1 MNTAQNKLL
10 KTILTASW
18 FASFLVG
25 NAHAIVTNVAY
36 WRGGE
41 NDSPAPNF
49 NVDPGIIGNANNTTV
64 DLMGNYNLTNNN
76 AGAAY
81 YASSA
86 AYAGVGGLASN
97 SSVALITAGSGLY
110 TSTINAGTANFGFQA
125 YVRPN
130 NTTGTQIIASNGGAG
145 NGWNL
150 LTIEGSLLGF
160 ASGYRYFVEVAG
172 KGILDSGI
180 TVDAGGAFAN
190 IAYVNDNGSN
200 RFFYNFNQVAS
211 ANLGGI
217 TAATGYFSLGY
228 NPSIDP
234 PRYYT
239 GGIDEARLFTF
250 EEGQFQ
256 VSDLENYLPVPT
268 YASWAAANAGGQTA
282 NLDWDNDGVPNGV
295 EFFMNAAPG
304 FTANPGLDG
313 SKKVTW
319 TNGGNI
325 PSTGYGTQ
333 FVVQISTD
341 LVTWDD
347 VTEGDFQQFG
357 TNTASSLSYTLD
369 PANNPGKQFVRL
381 KVTPN

>member
-1 MNTAQNKLL
+1 MKLT
-10 KTILTASW
+10 KTTLAGVCLAALGQLSAS
-18 FASFLVG
+18 A
-25 NAHAIVTNVAY
+25 AVTNLAY

-64 DLMGNYNLTNNN
+64 DLMGNYNLTNND
-76 AGAAY
+76 AGVAY

-110 TSTINAGTANFGFQA
+110 TDAIDAGTANFGFQA

-150 LTIEGSLLGF
+150 FMANGSILGL
-160 ASGYRYFVEVAG
+160 APGYRYFVDVAG

-180 TVDAGGAFAN
+180 TVDAGGAVAN
-190 IAYVNDNGSN
+190 IAYVNNNGN
-200 RFFYNFNQVAS
+200 NFFYYNGNIT
-211 ANLGGI
+211 ANTVEFGGI
-217 TAATGYFSLGY
+217 FAATGYFSLGY

-234 PRYYT
+234 PKYYT

-268 YASWAAANAGGQTA
+268 YASWATANAGGQTS

-295 EFFMNAAPG
+295 EFFMNAAAG
-304 FTANPGLDG
+304 FTANPGPDG
-313 SKKVTW
+313 TNKVTW
-319 TNGGNI
+319 PNGGNI
-325 PSTGYGTQ
+325 PTTEYGTK
-333 FVVQISTD
+333 FVVQTSSD

-347 VTEGDFQQFG
+347 VTDGDMDQNG

-381 KVTPN
+381 KVTP